1 MSSTFSTNLAI
12 ELIGTGDQAG
22 AWGNTTNT
30 NLGTL
35 IEQAIS
41 GYVTQAVITGT
52 DTTITIP
59 NGATGVARNMFIELT
74 GTGGASTN
82 LIVPANK
89 KLYFIYNNSTGA
101 VTVKVSGQTGVSVPT
116 GKKMVLVS
124 NGTDIVNGLN
134 YIADF
139 GTNSFTVTNLTA
151 TSATITTLTST
162 SAGITTLSGTSATLT
177 TLGSTSANITT
188 LSGTTATYT
197 SATISNLNSTSA
209 NIATLTG
216 TNFSATSLTLTN
228 ALRTSQGGTGVTTTP
243 SNGQLLIGNGSGYTV
258 ANLTAGFGITVTN
271 SAGGITLAAT
281 NTASGTV
288 TAVTASSP
296 LASSG
301 GTAPNISIS
310 SSTGSGAVVLASGA
324 SFTATSADITTLTG
338 TTVTYSG
345 SGRVNSLGVGAAATG
360 TAGEIVATNN
370 VTAYYSDARLK
381 NFQGTIPDAL
391 EKVKSLGGYLYVENE
406 VAKSFGFH
414 NVLQQVGVSA
424 QEVAAVLPHV
434 VALAP
439 FDRNERGE
447 SASGENYMTVRY
459 ERLVPLLIEAI
470 KELSAKVETLEKG
483 K

>member
-162 SAGITTLSGTSATLT
+162 SAGITTLSGT
-177 TLGSTSANITT
+177 
-188 LSGTTATYT
+188 TATYT

-216 TNFSATSLTLTN
+216 TNFSAASLTLTN

-243 SNGQLLIGNGSGYTV
+243 TNGQLLIGNGSGYTV

-406 VAKSFGFH
+406 VARSFGFM
-414 NVLQQVGVSA
+414 NDAEQVGVSA
-424 QEVAAVLPHV
+424 QEVAAVMPHV
-434 VALAP
+434 VTLAP
-439 FDRNERGE
+439 FDIGPGGQ
-447 SASGENYMTVRY
+447 SASGKNYMTVRY

-470 KELSAKVETLEKG
+470 KELSAKVEALEKG